1 VSTNRERALETAV
14 QLLGTEGLRALTH
27 ARIDERAGLPKGS
40 TSNYFRT
47 RAALL
52 NGVVEAMVRR
62 ETPAMGAALEAST
75 PPEFVD
81 ALVRVYAFLVGPNRV
96 MTTARMVL
104 FVEASHDPDLREA
117 LRAGRSTFA
126 DLLRPVLERLGAA
139 NPATAMDAIVVC
151 FEGLFMHHIARHSEV
166 DARAVIEIFVRGLF
180 GRQTSPQALG
190 RSRTTRKRI
199 GDATSQSAPSA

>member
-1 VSTNRERALETAV
+1 VATNRERALETAV

-62 ETPAMGAALEAST
+62 ETPAMGAALEAAT
-75 PPEFVD
+75 PQDLVD
-81 ALVRVYAFLVGPNRV
+81 ELVRVYEFLVGPNRV

-117 LRAGRSTFA
+117 LRSGRSTFA
-126 DLLRPVLERLGAA
+126 DLLRPVLGRLGAP
-139 NPATAMDAIVVC
+139 NPATATDAMVVC

-180 GRQTSPQALG
+180 GRQTSPPAPG
-190 RSRTTRKRI
+190 RSPTRTRI
-199 GDATSQSAPSA
+199 QDATSPGASSA